1 MDKTIKFLNHYSPYA
16 KGDIAGFSEELSE
29 EYISIGIAEEWIEKA
44 NVINKAGDDDVTN
57 GLKSSKVIS
66 KSK

>member
-16 KGDIAGFSEELSE
+16 KGDIAGFSQELADK
-29 EYISIGIAEEWIEKA
+29 YISIGIAEELIKKA
-44 NVINKAGDDDVTN
+44 NVINKVGEDDATN
-57 GLKSSKVIS
+57 RSKQSKSVS